1 MQMPAPNATPMRY
14 LMPVDEMMHVI
25 ETDQADEDE
34 IDGDDIVE
42 QPRHDQNQD
51 AGNKCDKRRDMSSGD
66 DHDFSSRFWKDRM
79 VSNGMMG

>member
-1 MQMPAPNATPMRY
+1 MQMPAPNATPMRS

-42 QPRHDQNQD
+42 QPWHD
-51 AGNKCDKRRDMSSGD
+51 
-66 DHDFSSRFWKDRM
+66 
-79 VSNGMMG
+79 